1 MNDTKYFKIN
11 KKKQTVYEIRSN
23 TLYNGYLHNHD
34 FRKCPL
40 PCRYR
45 RTVSIRSYRLGNF
58 WNLAK
63 FDWNSAWYLRY
74 ARHTESIRDLIR
86 GTVTGRTCRVASD
99 NPLDIPREN
108 GSWRSGTIV
117 YIYIRRLR
125 LTENEEKQKLR
136 DRWAFPSWTRKSF
149 EIWKRAGEKFD
160 YSRGRHAKGP
170 EAEMRARLLIDRAER
185 KSPRDW
191 LLLPR

>member
-1 MNDTKYFKIN
+1 MRLNAQWQLKWMARHSYDSNDFKWINFFLFIYKLTRWTIPSISSFKIN
-11 KKKQTVYEIRSN
+11 KKKQTVYKIRSN

-117 YIYIRRLR
+117 YIY
-125 LTENEEKQKLR
+125 
-136 DRWAFPSWTRKSF
+136 S
-149 EIWKRAGEKFD
+149 
-160 YSRGRHAKGP
+160 
-170 EAEMRARLLIDRAER
+170 
-185 KSPRDW
+185 
-191 LLLPR
+191 